1 MALGAVVTVLIVVL
15 QDQLIRSW
23 AEGRPDTRKVLRTQG
38 LEAVKDGEV
47 HVPAFVP
54 VALVLFVVV
63 ALLIWVL
70 AAFLRGG
77 YNWARMSL
85 TVTLFFLAVGTIAGL
100 RTGAP
105 ATFMVLSVASFPIE
119 VAAVVLPL
127 AQGHQ
132 CLPARHVGAGSAG
145 RPRPLSTPRIRSGFG
160 VDLLSVGRC
169 TLVLFEHV
177 FERSPRRS
185 TA

>member
-1 MALGAVVTVLIVVL
+1 MSAQHPASVSWAARLLAALVALGAVVTVLIVVL
-15 QDQLIRSW
+15 QDQLIRAW
-23 AEGRPDTRKVLRTQG
+23 AQGRPDTRKVLRTRG
-38 LEAVKDGEV
+38 LEAVKNGEV

-77 YNWARMSL
+77 YGWARVSL

-105 ATFMVLSVASFPIE
+105 VTFTVLSIASFPIE
-119 VAAVVLPL
+119 VATAYFLWHKDTSAYL
-127 AQGHQ
+127 RGTW
-132 CLPARHVGAGSAG
+132 PASRSVDAG
-145 RPRPLSTPRIRSGFG
+145 L
-160 VDLLSVGRC
+160 
-169 TLVLFEHV
+169 
-177 FERSPRRS
+177 
-185 TA
+185 

>member
-1 MALGAVVTVLIVVL
+1 MSAPVEAEQVGLPVPVVRARQLLALLVVLGGVITALIVLL

-38 LEAVKDGEV
+38 LQAVKDGEV
-47 HVPAFVP
+47 HVPAFIP

-77 YNWARMSL
+77 YGWARVAL
-85 TVTLFFLAVGTIAGL
+85 TVTLFFLAVGTIGGL

-105 ATFMVLSVASFPIE
+105 LTFTLLSVASFPVE
-119 VAAVVLPL
+119 L
-127 AQGHQ
+127 ATAYFLWHPETSAYLRGTG
-132 CLPARHVGAGSAG
+132 PASEPA
-145 RPRPLSTPRIRSGFG
+145 
-160 VDLLSVGRC
+160 DL
-169 TLVLFEHV
+169 
-177 FERSPRRS
+177 

>member
-1 MALGAVVTVLIVVL
+1 MSGQQPASLAWATRMLAAIVALGAVVTVLIVVL
-15 QDQLIRSW
+15 RDQLIRSW
-23 AEGRPDTRKVLRTQG
+23 AEGRRDTRRVLRTQG
-38 LEAVKDGEV
+38 LDAVKNGEV

-70 AAFLRGG
+70 TAFLRGG
-77 YNWARMSL
+77 YNWARVSL

-105 ATFMVLSVASFPIE
+105 ATFMVLSVASFPLE
-119 VAAVVLPL
+119 AAAVYFLWHKDTSAYLRGTWVVRHDEELP
-127 AQGHQ
+127 
-132 CLPARHVGAGSAG
+132 
-145 RPRPLSTPRIRSGFG
+145 
-160 VDLLSVGRC
+160 
-169 TLVLFEHV
+169 
-177 FERSPRRS
+177 

>member
-1 MALGAVVTVLIVVL
+1 MSAEQPGQPGQPGSVTRARQLLAVLVAVGAVVTGLIMVL

-23 AEGRPDTRKVLRTQG
+23 AQGRPDTRKVLRTRG
-38 LEAVKDGEV
+38 LQAVKDGEV
-47 HVPAFVP
+47 HVPAFIP

-77 YNWARMSL
+77 YGWARIAL

-105 ATFMVLSVASFPIE
+105 GTFMALSIASFPIE
-119 VAAVVLPL
+119 AAAAYYLW
-127 AQGHQ
+127 HKDT
-132 CLPARHVGAGSAG
+132 GAYLRGTWSQADPGS
-145 RPRPLSTPRIRSGFG
+145 
-160 VDLLSVGRC
+160 
-169 TLVLFEHV
+169 
-177 FERSPRRS
+177 
-185 TA
+185 

>member
-1 MALGAVVTVLIVVL
+1 MSGHHPTSVTWAQRMLAALVVLGGVITVLVVVL

-23 AEGRPDTRKVLRTQG
+23 AEGRPDTRKVLRTRG
-38 LEAVKDGEV
+38 LQAVKDGEV

-77 YNWARMSL
+77 YGWARVAL
-85 TVTLFFLAVGTIAGL
+85 TITLFFLAVGTVGGL

-105 ATFMVLSVASFPIE
+105 VTFTVLSVASFPVE
-119 VAAVVLPL
+119 LAAVYFLW
-127 AQGHQ
+127 HQ
-132 CLPARHVGAGSAG
+132 DTGAYLRGRWAPALVEDA
-145 RPRPLSTPRIRSGFG
+145 PTPG
-160 VDLLSVGRC
+160 
-169 TLVLFEHV
+169 
-177 FERSPRRS
+177 
-185 TA
+185 

>member
-1 MALGAVVTVLIVVL
+1 M
-15 QDQLIRSW
+15 
-23 AEGRPDTRKVLRTQG
+23 
-38 LEAVKDGEV
+38 

-70 AAFLRGG
+70 AAFLRSG
-77 YNWARMSL
+77 YGWARMSL

-105 ATFMVLSVASFPIE
+105 AMFMVLSVASFPIE
-119 VAAVVLPL
+119 AAAVYFLWHKDTSAYLRGTWAPRRREDRS
-127 AQGHQ
+127 
-132 CLPARHVGAGSAG
+132 CLSD
-145 RPRPLSTPRIRSGFG
+145 RSG

-169 TLVLFEHV
+169 TLVLFEQV
-177 FERSPRRS
+177 FEQSPRRS
-185 TA
+185 TT